1 LFRALPEVTPSAAGS
16 PIGDLDLAAKL
27 QAAAKGDAHAFDS
40 FYQLSVGRTYALV
53 RRIVGNYWVEDVLA
67 DAYFQAWRE
76 LSSFDPQRG
85 SAIGWLMSI
94 ARSRAL
100 DKLRSEKLRSTE
112 PLDDSSQLQLNNA
125 LSELPDPESL
135 LQTIRDA
142 SRLNQALTQL
152 NPNERWILALAYFRD
167 LTQTEIAAHTGLP
180 LGTVKSLMTR
190 STRKLKIQLE
200 TP

>member
-1 LFRALPEVTPSAAGS
+1 LLHALPDVTLPRAGN
-16 PIGDLDLAAKL
+16 PHADPDLAVQL
-27 QAAAKGDAHAFDS
+27 LAAAKGDVHAFET

-53 RRIVGNYWVEDVLA
+53 RRMVGGYWVEDVLA

-76 LSSFDPQRG
+76 LASFDPQRG
-85 SAIGWLMSI
+85 TAIGWLMSI

-112 PLDDSSQLQLNNA
+112 PLDESALLQLSNA
-125 LSELPDPESL
+125 LGEQPDPESL
-135 LQTIRDA
+135 LQITRDA
-142 SRLNQALTQL
+142 SRLNHALTQL

-167 LTQTEIAAHTGLP
+167 LTQTEIAVHTGLP